1 MRGAGTRECIPPGGA
16 GDSQGQ
22 TAGQRCSRGQRPP
35 AGREGAG
42 NALSGAALSRG
53 RGRLSART
61 GYAAWVT
68 ACGVYSN
75 KNYMMRFPEKSQYRE
90 IEAKEIIRILLIF
103 KKNLG

>member
-1 MRGAGTRECIPPGGA
+1 MTRRVGRQA
-16 GDSQGQ
+16 SD
-22 TAGQRCSRGQRPP
+22 A
-35 AGREGAG
+35 REGSVRLRGGRGRPG